1 MNDLYISGESYGG
14 IYTPYLAWQ
23 VHQHNQQV
31 RIGKAKTKLNLKG
44 FIVGNGA
51 TQWEVDI
58 SPSFP
63 EVMYNFNL
71 IQKPLLDTY
80 RNNDCINY
88 FNDLKPPTNS
98 TVCENAWNDINDLW
112 QGLNWYDLFRQVVP
126 DDSMLLKQSSSVED
140 RTRTV

>member
-1 MNDLYISGESYGG
+1 
-14 IYTPYLAWQ
+14 
-23 VHQHNQQV
+23 
-31 RIGKAKTKLNLKG
+31 
-44 FIVGNGA
+44 
-51 TQWEVDI
+51 
-58 SPSFP
+58 
-63 EVMYNFNL
+63 MYNFNL

-112 QGLNWYDLFRQVVP
+112 QGLNWYDLFRPVVP